1 VIARSRITGVI
12 NVQHRETHFHTGDE
26 MELLTMVGEQV
37 GALVA
42 LSLLDGAAL
51 KTPAVLDSMMTSAR
65 SG

>member
-1 VIARSRITGVI
+1 
-12 NVQHRETHFHTGDE
+12 VQHRETHFHTGDE